1 MAADTT
7 YFLKILGG
15 EGLANGGGGA
25 PGGGGGGGDQKNF
38 KAIRNELEK
47 GNSGAKK
54 GLGATLGIKFGVASL
69 LKQSQV
75 FTGFVGTIFQLMGA
89 LVDVILAPFLPILIP
104 GIRLIASLIPYVSKY
119 AQAIYDFLDRT
130 IFQWFRSFPLSDKVK
145 EGVKKALSAILVG
158 VVFLKFTGLW
168 NVFKTLVDNFI
179 KRPIWNLLKKMFPQI
194 DSLMGKFE
202 GKSFLQILKMGGKAA
217 LRAVFGGWW
226 DTLLLKLMFLTDFL
240 AAPFKLLW
248 ASIKEGAEKAMAA
261 TLDDLVQRVWTNGLK
276 AKLVTPLMNRL
287 TGIANLIASPFK
299 SLWKAITGDVATAG
313 DSLIAR
319 GWTAFKRIP
328 LVQTIGRIGSDI
340 TNYMKVALDWFVELP
355 FIKIIKQIPKHLTD
369 LFNWIPTT
377 FDNLISKLG
386 VMIGNLPVVGQL
398 AKWLGK
404 ELMGKLG
411 GLFKGA
417 KGLAGKAFGG
427 AKGLG
432 AKALDV
438 AAPGAA
444 GMLGKLKPSMLLKA
458 AQGFK
463 AIPVLGAIA
472 ELGFGGWQ
480 TYKDYKKYG
489 AKAALGRAALTLAN
503 TTTALFD
510 PTGLASAAGSIGSNI
525 AMDIAYKKLLDPKD
539 DWKRANP
546 DIWVQNPN
554 PETGVME
561 WNKIQVQKN
570 NAQVNGSPGA
580 VKDKT
585 VMDGTYP

>member
-25 PGGGGGGGDQKNF
+25 PSGGGGGGDQQKSF

-130 IFQWFRSFPLSDKVK
+130 IFQWFRSFPLSDRVK

-158 VVFLKFTGLW
+158 VVFMKFTGLW
-168 NVFKTLVDNFI
+168 NTFKSLVDNFI

-202 GKSFLQILKMGGKAA
+202 GKTIGQIIKTAGKAA
-217 LRAVFGGWW
+217 IRAVFGGWW
-226 DTLLLKLMFLTDFL
+226 DTLLLKLMFVTDFL
-240 AAPFKLLW
+240 TAPFKNLW
-248 ASIKEGAEKAMAA
+248 KALQVGLKAEGDTIVQA
-261 TLDDLVQRVWTNGLK
+261 LVRRLWTNGLK
-276 AKLVTPLMNRL
+276 ARFVTPIMSRL
-287 TGIANLIASPFK
+287 SGIADFIAAPFK
-299 SLWKAITGDVATAG
+299 RLWGTIFGSVSKEG

-319 GWTAFKRIP
+319 GLRAF
-328 LVQTIGRIGSDI
+328 Q
-340 TNYMKVALDWFVELP
+340 ELP
-355 FIKIIKQIPKHLTD
+355 VVHAIKNLPAHLTN
-369 LFNWIPTT
+369 LFNWIPTAL
-377 FDNLISKLG
+377 DSMIAKIA
-386 VMIGNLPVVGQL
+386 VMIKGLPVVGQL

-417 KGLAGKAFGG
+417 KGLLGKAVGG

-480 TYKDYKKYG
+480 TYKDFKKYG
-489 AKAALGRAALTLAN
+489 AKAAMGRAALTLAN

-510 PTGLASAAGSIGSNI
+510 PTGLASAAGSIGSNV
-525 AMDIAYKKLLDPKD
+525 AMDIAYKKMLDPKD
-539 DWKRANP
+539 SWKKANP
-546 DIWVQNPN
+546 DLWIEIVNPDGIVTYEKREQQN
-554 PETGVME
+554 
-561 WNKIQVQKN
+561 N
-570 NAQVNGSPGA
+570 NDKVNASPSMP
-580 VKDKT
+580 KDRVT
-585 VMDGTYP
+585 MDYP